1 MQTVGRVVV
10 VDDEPVILDLLVT
23 VLKSGPWQVDAFR
36 SGAAARDH
44 LLAHGADVLLTDKN
58 LPDVG
63 GLELVA
69 LLKEHDP
76 AAECVVITGFPSLD
90 TALEA
95 MQLSVFDYIVKPPRS
110 IFEVRQKVERAWGK
124 VRVVRENG
132 QLLAELTERNAA
144 LQEAL
149 ESLQSTQTEL
159 IQSEKLAGI
168 GTLAA
173 GVAHEVS
180 SPLFGIL
187 GLAEA
192 IVDEDNV
199 DLVHEHASE
208 IVEYSRHIRDIVTEL
223 TRYSRSSRDEYR
235 TTVTLASA
243 IADAAKLVARSVP
256 FPIERIVFDVD
267 PELVV
272 LARTNEVQQIFVN
285 LIKNAIEATLEG
297 ESRESGV
304 IHVAAS
310 QSGKH
315 VEVSVQ
321 DEGPG
326 IDADA
331 VSLVFDPF
339 YTTKPPGEGTGLG
352 LNIVYRIVTRYS
364 GSISV
369 ISPPGDG
376 ACFVVRL
383 PHANLTLT

>member
-76 AAECVVITGFPSLD
+76 AAECIVITGFPSLD

-124 VRVVRENG
+124 VSVVRENRRLVDAL
-132 QLLAELTERNAA
+132 QDRNAA
-144 LQEAL
+144 LLEAL
-149 ESLQSTQTEL
+149 ERLQSTQTEL

-192 IVDEDNV
+192 IVDEDDV
-199 DLVHEHASE
+199 EVVHEHAAE
-208 IVEYSRHIRDIVTEL
+208 IVEYSKHIRDIVTEL

-243 IADAAKLVARSVP
+243 IADAAKLVARSVR
-256 FPIERIVFDVD
+256 FPIERIVIDAD

-297 ESRESGV
+297 ESADSGIV
-304 IHVAAS
+304 TVTALK
-310 QSGKH
+310 SGAH
-315 VEVSVQ
+315 VEVSVLDQ
-321 DEGPG
+321 GPG

-369 ISPPGDG
+369 SSPPGAG
-376 ACFVVRL
+376 ACFVVRM
-383 PHANLTLT
+383 PRSDAEQA